1 MCEGHIKDKNL
12 PKNTKKIIAKEVGG
26 KNQESKVK
34 RHWTWV
40 SNITESLY
48 KNRPGTFT
56 FCLCY
61 RDAAEVEDRGGILV
75 CVW

>member
-1 MCEGHIKDKNL
+1 M
-12 PKNTKKIIAKEVGG
+12 
-26 KNQESKVK
+26 
-34 RHWTWV
+34 

-75 CVW
+75 CV